1 MARITSYPTVT
12 PAAGDLVLLS
22 DVSGTN
28 NPTKTATASSLAAL
42 DPDNT
47 LSEVLA
53 AGNSAT
59 NNIALTG
66 NFTGTGN
73 ITRTG
78 NITLTG
84 AQTISTTLGV
94 TGTTTLGVVS
104 LSSISGGWTNAGNT
118 IADLGTVTT
127 ADINGGTW
135 QGTIDGS
142 WTAAGQTCADLGTV
156 TTADINGG
164 NIDGTIIGATT
175 DAAGTFTN
183 LVTST
188 MDGIVGSVTPQAGTF
203 TTLVASGNLTVD
215 TTTLAVN
222 ATTNNVGMGTASPNA
237 SALLDMTSTTQGF
250 LPPVMT
256 TTEKNAIGTPASGL
270 MVFDRVLGKLCVY
283 TGAAWETI
291 TSA

>member
-47 LSEVLA
+47 LAEVLA

-59 NNIALTG
+59 NNIVLTG
-66 NFTGTGN
+66 DFTGSGN

-94 TGTTTLGVVS
+94 TGTTTLGVLS

-118 IADLGTVTT
+118 I
-127 ADINGGTW
+127 
-135 QGTIDGS
+135 
-142 WTAAGQTCADLGTV
+142 ADLGTV

-203 TTLVASGNLTVD
+203 TTLTATTSNLGALGSPVDCNNNEFTNVDIESGSIDGAIIGDNTPAKGTFTTITGSGN
-215 TTTLAVN
+215 
-222 ATTNNVGMGTASPNA
+222 
-237 SALLDMTSTTQGF
+237 
-250 LPPVMT
+250 
-256 TTEKNAIGTPASGL
+256 
-270 MVFDRVLGKLCVY
+270 
-283 TGAAWETI
+283 
-291 TSA
+291 